1 MTAHCIHLRDR
12 GQEGVWRLLDEV
24 RRTPAHH
31 EMLAGRRALC
41 LLAEHSPAALE
52 DRLSFGESLRAGG
65 AGWQEILPEG
75 WLRDMDAL
83 TLQAP
88 LYAAHADMLL
98 VHGLEERLLTVFAAE
113 STAPVLNMGNAAGHP
128 ALALADL
135 ALMHESVDDLS
146 TLRVAWVGGLNG
158 LAFSLMEA
166 AMYVP
171 FELFMAIPEWSDP
184 DHGLLD
190 LALRAGAKIFLSR
203 EPALVLDGAHF
214 VYCGAGPRA
223 AAGSPLQAALPLRAE
238 DMALAL
244 PEAHML
250 TAESL
255 SPACRAEDSLLE
267 AARPLWTRRL
277 QMRTAVQTLLLRDLL
292 EASA

>member
-171 FELFMAIPEWSDP
+171 FELFMAISEWSDP

-190 LALRAGAKIFLSR
+190 LA
-203 EPALVLDGAHF
+203 
-214 VYCGAGPRA
+214 
-223 AAGSPLQAALPLRAE
+223 LRAE

-277 QMRTAVQTLLLRDLL
+277 QMRTAVLTLLLRDLL